1 MKQWFTPTTLDDDA
15 PITAASA
22 YNLADDITAAVGP
35 LQTTKTKTWFGGS
48 GNNVR
53 DKQTQIVAYDRHG
66 PGFVGFYLDLYSTIA
81 GEIPLMLAHTPDGA
95 TTPERFEGGRANA
108 LLAGIRGV
116 DIDQQEFHQ
125 QNCRQMEAVGE
136 IALWPHKQGPASG
149 WHTALPHIVGS
160 HGKHPTKK
168 GLPAAYDVPLVEKGN
183 VKDGTAI
190 RVPYDHM
197 RRIWRPDIT
206 YRLDAYSPL
215 FRILND
221 IRRFQTLNRGIQ
233 RRAAA
238 LIILQGLLWIEGDA
252 SDVVPQPDKQTGNAN
267 KRLGPLGKQ
276 IQSLLKSAQRNSDDV
291 DEKLA
296 ASAFPHPFVYG
307 NEPKHIEFGSAIP
320 ERVLEGKR
328 DALEDSARGV
338 SGPMSAIVDG
348 QGAAQRLLNEWRQE
362 TAVMQAAANLSRRVA
377 SGYTKAILSKQLTED
392 EQARAVHVTVDMA
405 SVQIQEPD
413 TSEEIT
419 LFERGI
425 IDRSELARRLNIDA
439 GSLLEL
445 PDGVSEYEHW
455 LASRAPATIASSPW
469 GVGRIVEDTV
479 EEGDEGD
486 LRRPSER
493 QRSDVAA
500 AASSWLDDF
509 YPDNQ

>member
-1 MKQWFTPTTLDDDA
+1 MKQWFTPTTDDDA
-15 PITAASA
+15 PITAATA

-116 DIDQQEFHQ
+116 DVDQQEFHQ

-136 IALWPHKQGPASG
+136 IALWPHEKGPDSG
-149 WHTALPHIVGS
+149 WHTALPHIVTS

-168 GLPAAYDVPLVEKGN
+168 GLPAAYDVPLVYGGKFGDGN
-183 VKDGTAI
+183 AI
-190 RVPYDHM
+190 RVPYTHM

-377 SGYTKAILSKQLTED
+377 SGYTKAILAKQLTED
-392 EQARAVHVTVDMA
+392 EQARGVHVTVDMSA
-405 SVQIQEPD
+405 V
-413 TSEEIT
+413 TVEETDSDDDFAMWRAGAIS
-419 LFERGI
+419 LPELRRRRGV
-425 IDRSELARRLNIDA
+425 DESAAL
-439 GSLLEL
+439 
-445 PDGVSEYEHW
+445 GVPEGVTEFDLWQAQFSADIAED
-455 LASRAPATIASSPW
+455 PAVDES
-469 GVGRIVEDTV
+469 VEDT
-479 EEGDEGD
+479 EM
-486 LRRPSER
+486 R
-493 QRSDVAA
+493 ATA
-500 AASSWLDDF
+500 AASWFDDF
-509 YPDNQ
+509 YPNGK